1 MHYRLVITLFTLGVC
16 LLSYTNCDRALPFAK
31 SKNTSLAPKIGGDHG
46 YEGKITFTSP
56 SAGTCS
62 DGSSVDS
69 QVEMTADRKQ
79 AFLTR
84 KSCQTVPSQEVSIAS
99 LDLLPHN
106 PDNLV
111 TSERFF
117 ELREEVPT
125 GKTVVFC
132 RGKATESSDY
142 NFAVTDVVDTIVKST
157 GVGTYSAHMIYARY
171 DLQGNIIST
180 RTYPER
186 PEELWTVPWT
196 PGEIYF
202 DYRDETSRLW
212 HLNVKPVSGGS
223 GETLTTGGVVFY
235 DSGNLG
241 VWEFPCFR
249 LM

>member
-1 MHYRLVITLFTLGVC
+1 MNYRLLLTCLTLAIC
-16 LLSYTNCDRALPFAK
+16 LSSYTNCESTAPFAK
-31 SKNTSLAPKIGGDHG
+31 SKSSSPAPKLGGDQG

-56 SAGTCS
+56 STGTCS
-62 DGSSVDS
+62 DGTNVDS
-69 QVEMTADRKQ
+69 QVEMNADRTQ

-84 KSCQTVPSQEVSIAS
+84 QSCQAVPTQEVSVAS

-111 TSERFF
+111 TSERFY
-117 ELREEVPT
+117 ELREDAPK

-142 NFAVTDVVDTIVKST
+142 NFTVKDVVDTIVKST
-157 GVGTYSAHMIYARY
+157 GPNTYSAHMIYARY

-180 RTYPER
+180 RSYPEQTVN
-186 PEELWTVPWT
+186 LWTVPST

-202 DYRDETSRLW
+202 DYFDGPTRLW
-212 HLNVKPVSGGS
+212 HLNVKPIPSSTSGTS
-223 GETLTTGGVVFY
+223 TTGGVVFY